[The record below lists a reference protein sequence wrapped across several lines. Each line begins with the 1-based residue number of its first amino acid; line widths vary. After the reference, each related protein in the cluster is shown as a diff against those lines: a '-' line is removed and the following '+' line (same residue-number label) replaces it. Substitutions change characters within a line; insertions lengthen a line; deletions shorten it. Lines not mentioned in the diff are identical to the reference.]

1 MNAQVEALRQE
12 ALATAREEVQAD
24 TTRMREDAVIAA
36 ITRTKEEAAS
46 ERELALSQARKEAAN
61 LLNTALDRAK
71 QDAEAAQESA
81 VRQEARPTPREGS
94 GGCSAGGVSRR
105 VVRRARRGQGRRLST
120 PITC

>member
-71 QDAEAAQESA
+71 QDAEAAL
-81 VRQEARPTPREGS
+81 R
-94 GGCSAGGVSRR
+94 GGAGERGAAGGPAD
-105 VVRRARRGQGRRLST
+105 ARRRKRWL
-120 PITC
+120 